1 MFGTGLGHLLPVVW
15 QRRVH
20 RLIRPIAAD
29 WFGMRLRG
37 LARPAS
43 GPRHLSGR
51 RVAILGLFCRR
62 VGIGRGA
69 ELLAKELETEGALV
83 TKIDVSDALHL
94 RPNRTC
100 DDVTG
105 ISILTTVRFDL
116 IIVHLNP
123 PEFSHVRLK
132 LPSAAIDHSTLVGYF
147 AWELDRMPA
156 SWRESVACCNQVWV
170 PSVFVAQSIERSFPE
185 ALTKLA
191 VREHRVELDKLPTRT
206 ATARCR
212 ARGRLGLRDDTF
224 VVLTS
229 FSVQSTV
236 ARKNPLAAVQ
246 AFRQAMD
253 SPNTGA
259 ELLVRCLDVDAS
271 PDALLPLEQAAAGD
285 SRIHLV
291 RIGKEMSEI
300 EDAYLAADMY
310 ISLHRSEGFGL
321 NLAEALAIGL
331 PVLATRWGL
340 SDSIAEHPNFIGVP
354 SKLVPVID
362 PQHIYDQVPGAR
374 WAEADVE
381 FAATALRRCV
391 AAGAESKS
399 RPTRNSDIGP
409 PTAQYQSGSRPVG
422 IHQNKM
428 MAPTRN
434 SP

>member
-1 MFGTGLGHLLPVVW
+1 MFGTGLGRLLPVSS
-15 QRRVH
+15 QLRVH
-20 RLIRPIAAD
+20 RLIRPISAH
-29 WFGMRLRG
+29 WLRMRLRR

-69 ELLAKELETEGALV
+69 ELLAKELEREGALV
-83 TKIDVSDALHL
+83 TKIDVTDALHL
-94 RPNRTC
+94 RPNRTY

-105 ISILTTVRFDL
+105 IDALTAAQFDL
-116 IIVHLNP
+116 VIVHLNP
-123 PEFSHVRLK
+123 PEFGHVRLK
-132 LPSAAIDHSTLVGYF
+132 LPAAAIDHRTLVGYF

-170 PSVFVAQSIERSFPE
+170 PSVFVAQAIERSFPE
-185 ALTKLA
+185 AQMKLS
-191 VREHRVELDKLPTRT
+191 VKEHRVELDKLPTRT
-206 ATARCR
+206 SSARFR
-212 ARGRLGLRDDTF
+212 ARNRLGLRSNTF

-236 ARKNPLAAVQ
+236 ARKNPMAAIQ
-246 AFRQAMD
+246 AFRKAMD
-253 SPNTGA
+253 SPNTRA
-259 ELLVRCLDVDAS
+259 EMLVRCLDVGTY
-271 PDALLPLEQAAAGD
+271 PDALLTLERATAGD

-291 RIGKEMSEI
+291 RIGQETSEI

-321 NLAEALAIGL
+321 NLAEALALGV

-340 SDSIAEHPNFIGVP
+340 SDSITEHPNFIGVP

-362 PQHIYDQVPGAR
+362 PQHVYDQVPGAR

-381 FAATALRRCV
+381 FAAAALRRCV
-391 AAGAESKS
+391 APAV
-399 RPTRNSDIGP
+399 PTRKLGHRP
-409 PTAQYQSGSRPVG
+409 P
-422 IHQNKM
+422 
-428 MAPTRN
+428 MA
-434 SP
+434 

>member
-1 MFGTGLGHLLPVVW
+1 
-15 QRRVH
+15 
-20 RLIRPIAAD
+20 
-29 WFGMRLRG
+29 
-37 LARPAS
+37 
-43 GPRHLSGR
+43 
-51 RVAILGLFCRR
+51 
-62 VGIGRGA
+62 
-69 ELLAKELETEGALV
+69 
-83 TKIDVSDALHL
+83 
-94 RPNRTC
+94 
-100 DDVTG
+100 
-105 ISILTTVRFDL
+105 
-116 IIVHLNP
+116 
-123 PEFSHVRLK
+123 
-132 LPSAAIDHSTLVGYF
+132 
-147 AWELDRMPA
+147 MPA

-185 ALTKLA
+185 AQTKLA